1 MISLRRPGLVHSNHE
16 RDVGWAADVTGAN
29 TGEPQGKAVPLPEL
43 CIHELFEAQVTR
55 APNATAVVMGEERI
69 SYATLNARANRLAHH
84 LLALGV
90 APEERIA
97 VCAERS
103 IDLVVA
109 MLAILKT
116 GGAYMPLDPDSPSDR
131 LRFMLR
137 DGGAR
142 IFLTSPGGAASRVE
156 GPHHVAF
163 ERAENFSVYPVTNPG
178 IRGRRDGS
186 AYVCFTSGSTGIPKG
201 VDVLHVGVVR
211 LLMGVTYVRLDA
223 TRVVL
228 HAAPAAFDATTFEVW
243 GPLLHGACAALLP
256 ERVLTPDTLRATI
269 ARHGVTTAFLTTA
282 LVNAI
287 VDEDPLA
294 LGGLEQLLFGGE
306 AVSVGHVY
314 RLQRACPDLELV
326 HCYGPTETTTFATTY
341 PIANLVDPRQTT
353 IPIGRPIEHTS
364 AHVLAPDQDMQVV
377 AVGEVGELFLGGLG
391 VARGYVGRPELTR
404 ERFVPDV
411 FSDVPGARLYRTGDM
426 VRLLPTGDLEFVGR
440 RDNQVKIRGHRIELG
455 EIESH
460 LMSQPAIREA
470 VVLCREVKPGDPRL
484 VAYLIPH
491 ASLDLDLGLDLADMR
506 ARLRAE
512 LPEYM
517 VPQHAV
523 ILDRFP
529 LTANGKVN
537 RAALPQPDL
546 DAQPRTRPYVA
557 PTRDVEQWLARLWG
571 ELLGLTS
578 IGSEDDF
585 FELGGNSLMAIRS
598 LARIRERYEVEVSVS
613 SFFVQ
618 PTIAALARGID
629 ATLYLRQGE
638 PKFHLEGAREDWWI

>member
-1 MISLRRPGLVHSNHE
+1 VHYIRADDRDIGWVGLVTGSG
-16 RDVGWAADVTGAN
+16 VGAPGD
-29 TGEPQGKAVPLPEL
+29 GEDPPLPDR
-43 CIHELFEAQVTR
+43 CIHELFEAQVQR
-55 APNATAVVMGEERI
+55 APNATAAVMGEQRI
-69 SYATLNARANRLAHH
+69 SYAALDARANRLAHH

-90 APEERIA
+90 ASEEHIA

-109 MLAILKT
+109 LLAILKT

-142 IFLTSPGGAASRVE
+142 IFLTSPGSTASKVE
-156 GPHHVAF
+156 GPHHVSF
-163 ERAENFSVYPVTNPG
+163 ERAETFADYPATSPG
-178 IRGRRDGS
+178 IRTKRDGS

-201 VDVLHVGVVR
+201 VDVLHTGVVR
-211 LLMGVTYVRLDA
+211 LLMGVKYVRLDA

-228 HAAPAAFDATTFEVW
+228 HAAPAAFDATTFELW

-256 ERVLTPDTLRATI
+256 ERVLTPDTLRATL

-287 VDEDPLA
+287 VDEDPTA
-294 LGGLEQLLFGGE
+294 LGALDQLLFGGE

-341 PIANLVDPRQTT
+341 RIPGLVDPRQTT

-364 AHVLAPDQDMQVV
+364 GHVLAPDRELRPV
-377 AVGEVGELFLGGLG
+377 ATGDVGELFIGGLG
-391 VARGYVGRPELTR
+391 VARGYVGRPELTS
-404 ERFVPDV
+404 ERFIADV

-426 VRLLPTGDLEFVGR
+426 VRRLPTGDLEFVGR

-455 EIESH
+455 EIESR
-460 LMSQPAIREA
+460 LMSQPAVREA
-470 VVLCREVKPGDPRL
+470 VVLCREVRPGDPRL
-484 VAYLIPH
+484 VAYVVPH
-491 ASLDLDLGLDLADMR
+491 VVPHVDPHSPSGLDIADMR
-506 ARLRAE
+506 SRLRAE

-529 LTANGKVN
+529 LTANGKVD
-537 RAALPQPDL
+537 RAALPRPDL
-546 DAQPRTRPYVA
+546 DAQPRSRPYAA
-557 PTRDVEQWLARLWG
+557 PRGDVERELARLWG
-571 ELLGLTS
+571 ELLG
-578 IGSEDDF
+578 IVDVGIEDDF
-585 FELGGNSLMAIRS
+585 FELGGNSLLAIRA
-598 LARIRERYEVEVSVS
+598 LARVRERYEVEVAVS
-613 SFFVQ
+613 EFFVR
-618 PTIAALARGID
+618 PTIAQLARGID
-629 ATLYLRQGE
+629 AILYLQQGE
-638 PKFHLEGAREDWWI
+638 PQFHLQGTRDDWWT